1 MTFPDLPLLDELRAA
16 ARARRKDAAAAAA
29 AAAAMNAGVSFGDRA
44 ADAVAAVVG
53 SWRFV
58 LIQSSLLAAWL
69 VWNTIGGRPFDP
81 FPFILL
87 NLMLSFQ
94 AAYTA
99 PIIMMSQ
106 NRQSDVDRKRAI
118 ADFDVNTKA
127 ELEIE
132 LLHHKLDL
140 LREQEIAR
148 LSDAVDRLSRILE
161 GQTGPARNA

>member
-1 MTFPDLPLLDELRAA
+1 MTGGDVANSMPNPAARRGPVTRESSPRSFGEQAADVVAA
-16 ARARRKDAAAAAA
+16 A
-29 AAAAMNAGVSFGDRA
+29 
-44 ADAVAAVVG
+44 VG

-58 LIQSSLLAAWL
+58 IVQSTLLISWI
-69 VWNTIGGRPFDP
+69 VWNALSGRPFDP

-106 NRQSDVDRKRAI
+106 NRQSDIDRARAI
-118 ADFDVNTKA
+118 QDFDINRKA

-132 LLHHKLDL
+132 ALHTKIDL
-140 LREQEIAR
+140 IREQELLR
-148 LSDAVDRLSRILE
+148 LTDAVDRV
-161 GQTGPARNA
+161 ARLVEARS